1 MQQRLGGIEAC
12 RGIAASAV
20 VLYHVSR
27 HLDFVYG
34 APVLKR
40 IFQFGHAGVDLF
52 FVISGFIILFVHYDD
67 INHPQR
73 SGHYIARRATRIFPV
88 YWVAL
93 TTTILLSF
101 LGGRELPSGVRV
113 MWSVTLL
120 PSHEQPLLGVAWT
133 LQYEI
138 VFYAAFLLLILNRM
152 MGLTALAFWLWWIG
166 LESAVDGGPLP
177 GSLYSPY
184 NVEFFFGMLVAY
196 WLRNKSMPFPRSV
209 LGIGILLF
217 AVAALME
224 DLGFFDGYAGTGRF
238 IYGLPAAL
246 VILGVA
252 ESDRQGLLDVP
263 TLLRELGRASYSI
276 YLFQF
281 IFIGI
286 VWKIAERTG
295 VSFPHIAVFL
305 ALVGAAIAG
314 GIVVSR
320 LIEYPLMRFARHVV
334 SMNQPSRISD
344 LPHRRRRSLMRPRLM
359 LGGPTTWKHRLLHRL
374 LSPNRNER

>member
-1 MQQRLGGIEAC
+1 MTWNLVLNRFVDWEGDMQQRLGGIEAC

-101 LGGRELPSGVRV
+101 FGGRELPSGVRV

-138 VFYAAFLLLILNRM
+138 VFYVVFLLLILNRM
-152 MGLTALAFWLWWIG
+152 VGLTALVFWLGWLG
-166 LESAVDGGPLP
+166 LALTKGGGPLP
-177 GSLYSPY
+177 GSLYSLY

-196 WLRNKSMPFPRSV
+196 WLRNNSIQSPRAV
-209 LGIGILLF
+209 LTTGIILF
-217 AVAALME
+217 AGAAIME
-224 DLGFFDGYAGTGRF
+224 DFGLVDGYASTGRF
-238 IYGLPAAL
+238 IYGFSAAL
-246 VILGVA
+246 IILGVA
-252 ESDRQGLLDVP
+252 EADRQGLIVVP
-263 TLLRELGRASYSI
+263 ALIRELGRASYSI

-286 VWKIAERTG
+286 FWKLLERAG
-295 VSFPHIAVFL
+295 VLLPDIVVFL
-305 ALVGAAIAG
+305 LLAGAATAG
-314 GIVVSR
+314 GVVASR
-320 LIEYPLMRFARHVV
+320 LIEYPLMRFVRRALNT
-334 SMNQPSRISD
+334 SWSSRISD
-344 LPHRRRRSLMRPRLM
+344 RLPAPRHI
-359 LGGPTTWKHRLLHRL
+359 PWSRQ
-374 LSPNRNER
+374 